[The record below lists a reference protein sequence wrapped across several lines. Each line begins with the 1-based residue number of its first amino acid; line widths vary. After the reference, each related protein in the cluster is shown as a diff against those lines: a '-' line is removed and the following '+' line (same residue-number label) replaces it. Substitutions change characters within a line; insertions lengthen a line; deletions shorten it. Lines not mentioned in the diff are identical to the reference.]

1 MRSSYRAAEDAEG
14 VGIGRRKRRLPKSGD
29 DTHSDRM
36 DRPQRN
42 LDPIE
47 FDDETI
53 AALVELGEVLRGI
66 HNELVASG
74 FQIKDGIITPPFD
87 EV

>member
-1 MRSSYRAAEDAEG
+1 
-14 VGIGRRKRRLPKSGD
+14 
-29 DTHSDRM
+29 M

>member
-1 MRSSYRAAEDAEG
+1 
-14 VGIGRRKRRLPKSGD
+14 
-29 DTHSDRM
+29 M

-53 AALVELGEVLRGI
+53 AALVELGEVLRVI
-66 HNELVASG
+66 HDDLIATG

-87 EV
+87 DV